1 MSPGL
6 ELFVMIIC
14 APYVL
19 FWYYDKSQK
28 IADAYKKVGMLRK
41 DDSLA
46 CLILGIFGL
55 GIISMAIMQS
65 NLNTIWVNESRISW
79 WADAEGGVFKK
90 NFRYITSYKGLFFHT
105 KAQDPIRLPE
115 GTELIRASSIS
126 IPD

>member
-1 MSPGL
+1 MYEQRSVASVIILTILTCGIYGLYWLYITSKDLEMFLGESGMSPGL

-19 FWYYDKSQK
+19 YWYYDKSQK
-28 IADAYKKVGMLRK
+28 IADAYEKVGMPRK

-65 NLNTIWVNESRISW
+65 NLNTIWVNESRM
-79 WADAEGGVFKK
+79 
-90 NFRYITSYKGLFFHT
+90 
-105 KAQDPIRLPE
+105 
-115 GTELIRASSIS
+115 
-126 IPD
+126 